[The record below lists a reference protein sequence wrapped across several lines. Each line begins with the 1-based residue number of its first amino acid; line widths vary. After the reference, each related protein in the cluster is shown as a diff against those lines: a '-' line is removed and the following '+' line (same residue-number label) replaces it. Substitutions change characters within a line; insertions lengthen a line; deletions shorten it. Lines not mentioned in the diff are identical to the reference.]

1 MVKVERDKEMPQASF
16 VSLELRTTN
25 KKTAQNKR
33 CNIRKDGKG
42 ILLRFFVYS
51 GIDCT
56 AASSRSLSSFSLTVL
71 RSIPW
76 CIKGAREIF
85 RKHFHYRP
93 LWEYTRVDKSFCTRA
108 KWIAQEGSWIY
119 SIASESFFS
128 FFLTLREIL
137 QYFY

>member
-76 CIKGAREIF
+76 CINVKYSGSIFITVLSGNTRGLISLSARGQSGLPKREVEYIRLLVNPF
-85 RKHFHYRP
+85 FH
-93 LWEYTRVDKSFCTRA
+93 SF
-108 KWIAQEGSWIY
+108 W
-119 SIASESFFS
+119 
-128 FFLTLREIL
+128 L
-137 QYFY
+137 